1 MLVGSEQTP
10 KHGVEDLI
18 GSVEGVAPSRE
29 VVVYEVNPVLV

>member
-18 GSVEGVAPSRE
+18 GSVEGVAPSE
-29 VVVYEVNPVLV
+29 GVAVCEVNPVLV